1 MNTPAT
7 LASKPFRG
15 VIVSL
20 VKKQTVEER
29 RLEILAAT
37 CQVVIERGFAATRI
51 SDVAKQLNVSNSL
64 IHYHFDSKESLLAA
78 AFEYYARHDNEG
90 DYEVIQTV
98 APEEFAA
105 IANKFGLDPTS
116 EILAIVQQI
125 SDAGRGEELVAAL
138 NSKEI
143 KCEIFT
149 WSS

>member
-1 MNTPAT
+1 LIAT
-7 LASKPFRG
+7 DIP
-15 VIVSL
+15 
-20 VKKQTVEER
+20 
-29 RLEILAAT
+29 
-37 CQVVIERGFAATRI
+37 
-51 SDVAKQLNVSNSL
+51 VSNALYPALGGKQMAEIKVRGADGKPVRYASL
-64 IHYHFDSKESLLAA
+64 DGQNLKLQ
-78 AFEYYARHDNEG
+78 FEYYARHDNEG

-116 EILAIVQQI
+116 DILAIVQQI
-125 SDAGRGEELVAAL
+125 SDAGRGEEFVDAL